1 MLELAHIQ
9 SQFCAPVFPTQDLMT
24 SHWQLEISRGG
35 STYTMEIGKCYIP
48 GLCFFFFFFSENLI
62 TMHIFMKKEH
72 INISPVLYFVHVI
85 ESMCF
90 ESLNSKEGETN
101 LVISVSIL

>member
-1 MLELAHIQ
+1 MLELAHIR

-24 SHWQLEISRGG
+24 SHWQLEISHRG

-48 GLCFFFFFFSENLI
+48 GHYFLFFLENLI
-62 TMHIFMKKEH
+62 TIQIFMKKEH
-72 INISPVLYFVHVI
+72 FNISPVLYLLHVT

-90 ESLNSKEGETN
+90 ESLNFKQGETN
-101 LVISVSIL
+101 LVIYISIL